1 MTYMP
6 MWKMMGS
13 HWIPINDI
21 YYGPGH
27 EGEPVLLP
35 GFAIQVRRQVHFRDQ
50 TNIKQSYGY

>member
-1 MTYMP
+1 
-6 MWKMMGS
+6 MMGS